1 MIQLL
6 NLTGLKDKDL
16 MYVNAKKYDIF
27 INNKNMNS
35 LKKIIKPTYYSIS
48 EVAIYEIAPP
58 FCNKCKKFLT
68 DNYCKSKYYR
78 NDCFLKYAFD
88 KKSIIFKKI

>member
-1 MIQLL
+1 MF
-6 NLTGLKDKDL
+6 
-16 MYVNAKKYDIF
+16 VNAKYYIF

-35 LKKIIKPTYYSIS
+35 FKQIIKPSYYSIS

-68 DNYCKSKYYR
+68 DNYCKSKYFR
-78 NDCFLKYAFD
+78 NDCFLKHTFNN
-88 KKSIIFKKI
+88 KSVFKKI